1 MQRVD
6 IYKYKN
12 YCRPERCPC
21 LFLNV
26 YGSMPSDKYNKCKNS
41 NRENNTQQGTFKLLI

>member
-6 IYKYKN
+6 IYKN
-12 YCRPERCPC
+12 YCRPERCPY

-26 YGSMPSDKYNKCKNS
+26 YGSMQYDKYNKCKNS
-41 NRENNTQQGTFKLLI
+41 NLENNIQQETFKPLV